1 MIQQMIAELQEY
13 KRDKSVIMKTAIQE
27 RLDASYNAYV
37 TELEESMLFLSKRHE
52 LSILKRINK

>member
-13 KRDKSVIMKTAIQE
+13 KRDRSVIMKTAIQE

-37 TELEESMLFLSKRHE
+37 AELEESMLFLSKRHE

>member
-37 TELEESMLFLSKRHE
+37 AELEESMLFLSKRHE